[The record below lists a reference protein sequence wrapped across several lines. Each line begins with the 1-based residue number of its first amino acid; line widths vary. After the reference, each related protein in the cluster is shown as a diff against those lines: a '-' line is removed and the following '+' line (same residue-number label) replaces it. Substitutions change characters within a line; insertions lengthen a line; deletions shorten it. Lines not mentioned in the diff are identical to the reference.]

1 MVHLTKIYTKTGDNG
16 TTSIAN
22 NIRVNKISPLIE
34 AIGSI
39 DEANS
44 AIGLIPKDG
53 NYQIFDQIQN
63 DLFDLGADL
72 SGSNSIKITQ
82 EYIDRLELYI
92 DGTNALLKPLNS
104 FVLPTGPIHFARSL
118 ARKAERNVWMAI
130 NIHEFN
136 DDMKFNNL
144 IPVYLNR
151 LSDLLFVL
159 ARYYNIG
166 NEKLWVPT
174 IPS

>member
-1 MVHLTKIYTKTGDNG
+1 MKRLTKIYTKTGDDG

-22 NIRVNKISPLIE
+22 NKRMLKLSPIID

-44 AIGLIPKDG
+44 AIGLMPKDG

-72 SGSNSIKITQ
+72 AGSKTIKITKD
-82 EYIDRLELYI
+82 YIDRLELYI
-92 DGTNALLKPLNS
+92 DGTNGLLEPLES
-104 FVLPTGPIHFARSL
+104 FVLPTGPLHFARTVV
-118 ARKAERNVWMAI
+118 RRAERKVWFAIELHDYDEI
-130 NIHEFN
+130 NIN
-136 DDMKFNNL
+136 DF
-144 IPVYLNR
+144 IPQYLNR

-159 ARYYNIG
+159 ARYYNKG
-166 NEKLWVPT
+166 NEKLWRVNET
-174 IPS
+174 